1 MMKMVVVLNVLVGVS
16 LRVQE
21 TVMVVVATIAMVSV
35 VETAG
40 LTVSLNTRAKIG
52 KAPFAACL
60 KNSRRDWSSSFFSFF
75 FIMN

>member
-40 LTVSLNTRAKIG
+40 LTVSLNTRAK
-52 KAPFAACL
+52 L
-60 KNSRRDWSSSFFSFF
+60 T
-75 FIMN
+75 